1 MDYSSLAVLSKCPH
15 APVPNLGQFASPVA
29 DMHSMPVSDNPLVSG
44 ATSPLEHPSAVAS
57 PSFQLPAAVPLGGSG
72 IDFIPSIAAL
82 PQMPYP
88 VTAAAAAVP
97 TQVSLSPSHTPPI
110 AAKLSSLP
118 PSLLRSRKTFIY
130 IRPRISASYA
140 QLTGS
145 RFVVLDEMFLLN
157 EVSSPSIRQAR
168 ARELAGR
175 PALRPA
181 ATGSHNPLL
190 TYHPGPINKRR
201 TRSL

>member
-88 VTAAAAAVP
+88 VTAAAADGP
-97 TQVSLSPSHTPPI
+97 
-110 AAKLSSLP
+110 
-118 PSLLRSRKTFIY
+118 
-130 IRPRISASYA
+130 
-140 QLTGS
+140 LTS
-145 RFVVLDEMFLLN
+145 
-157 EVSSPSIRQAR
+157 
-168 ARELAGR
+168 
-175 PALRPA
+175 
-181 ATGSHNPLL
+181 
-190 TYHPGPINKRR
+190 HPGPYVGPAALPGYGYASPGVVGAFPLSFPANTSPLSVVSYVNPSSSAVDDDFEDFQMAPI
-201 TRSL
+201 SLPGESLAD